1 MLVSAII
8 PNYNH
13 APYLR
18 DRLNSVL
25 AQTHTELEVIV
36 LDDASTDDSLS
47 VIREFE
53 RGPRRDPRIT
63 HVSANA
69 ANSGS
74 AFCQWNAGTARASGE
89 FLWFAESDDVAD
101 PRFLGALLGM
111 MAAHP
116 RVGLAYCAS
125 SKINAQGEVV
135 GDFGAYYADLDPH
148 HWQSDF
154 VNEGRTE
161 VREYLCFKN
170 TIPNASAALMRRA
183 AFAQAGGAD
192 ESFTLCGDWDVYAR
206 ILREWDI
213 AYCATPLNAYREHGN
228 SVRSRSRGVALTESA
243 RVISNILASFEIP
256 SATQAKITRRFARY
270 WWWMGSRG
278 GLTPA
283 IHRAALRESR
293 AISPRMGLALVRA
306 APDIALR
313 RIKKL
318 TR

>member
-13 APYLR
+13 APYLPE
-18 DRLNSVL
+18 RLRSVL
-25 AQTHTELEVIV
+25 AQTHAELEVIV

-47 VIREFE
+47 VIRQFE
-53 RGPRRDPRIT
+53 RDPRMT

-74 AFCQWNAGTARASGE
+74 AFCQWNAGAAKAKGE

-101 PRFLGALLGM
+101 PRFLEMLLGII
-111 MAAHP
+111 AP
-116 RVGLAYCAS
+116 RPNIGIAYCAS
-125 SKINAQGEVV
+125 NKINERGQVV
-135 GDFGAYYADLDPH
+135 GNFDAYYADLDPH
-148 HWQSDF
+148 HWQTDF
-154 VNEGRTE
+154 INDGRAE
-161 VREYLCFKN
+161 ARDFLCFKN
-170 TIPNASAALMRRA
+170 TLPNASAALIRRE
-183 AFAQAGGAD
+183 AFAQTGGAD
-192 ESFTLCGDWDVYAR
+192 ESFTLCGDWDVYAK
-206 ILREWDI
+206 ILRGWDI

-243 RVISNILASFEIP
+243 RVVSRILNTFEIP
-256 SATQAKITRRFARY
+256 SARRAQIARRFARY

-293 AISPRMGLALVRA
+293 AISAHMGMELARA
-306 APDIALR
+306 APAIALR
-313 RIKKL
+313 RLSRK
-318 TR
+318 